1 MKVSEM
7 ILQAGLVI
15 SSVNLEVWM
24 ICFVPLVHDSMRD
37 LFSFEKNIILCSPV
51 CTAKSFLFPLVS

>member
-1 MKVSEM
+1 
-7 ILQAGLVI
+7 
-15 SSVNLEVWM
+15 VWM
-24 ICFVPLVHDSMRD
+24 IRFVPLVHDSMRD